1 MSVPTSDTIAVGP
14 INQRPINGR
23 LTNPVGLGCMSLSWA
38 YGPRP
43 SDADAIAL
51 LHRAIEL
58 GYDHFDT
65 ARLYGL
71 GHNETLV
78 GEALQGR
85 RDKVFLASKMGIFAS
100 GDKRGIDCQPQ
111 TIREQLEI
119 SLRLLRTDH
128 IDLYYMHR
136 RDFTVPIEESVGA
149 MADLIKE
156 GKIGAIGLSEM
167 SADTLRRAAAVHP
180 IAAMQTEY
188 SPWTRQAEIAVLNT
202 CRELGTTFV
211 AFSPVG
217 RGALANGVG
226 DPAALGEGDI
236 RPGMPRF
243 QGANWQHNRGLLE
256 RFNALAAAAGVTP
269 AQLSLGWVLA
279 QGDHVVAIPGT
290 KSVAHLEENIA
301 RWDWAIPAELAAQVD
316 ALINHQTVAGHR
328 YAAPMQATIDT
339 EDFPACFEI
348 V

>member
-1 MSVPTSDTIAVGP
+1 MPATP
-14 INQRPINGR
+14 RPINGR
-23 LTNPVGLGCMSLSWA
+23 PTQPIGLGCMSLSWA

-43 SDADAIAL
+43 ADADGIAL

-65 ARLYGL
+65 ARLYGQ
-71 GHNETLV
+71 GHNETLL

-100 GDKRGIDCQPQ
+100 GDKRGIDCSPK

-136 RDFTVPIEESVGA
+136 RDFTVPIEDSVGA

-156 GKIGAIGLSEM
+156 GKMGAIGLSEM

-188 SPWTRQAEIAVLNT
+188 SPWTRQAEIAVIDA

-217 RGALANGVG
+217 RGALANGVD
-226 DPAALGEGDI
+226 DPALLEQGDL

-243 QGANWQHNRGLLE
+243 QGANWAHNRKLVAA
-256 RFNALAAAAGVTP
+256 FNALAAQAGVTP
-269 AQLSLGWVLA
+269 AQLSLAWVLSR
-279 QGDHVVAIPGT
+279 GDHIVAIPGT
-290 KSVAHLEENIA
+290 KSIAHLEENIA
-301 RWDWAIPAELAAQVD
+301 RSDWTIPAGLAAQID
-316 ALINHQTVAGHR
+316 TLINHQTVSGHR
-328 YAAPMQATIDT
+328 YSAMMQATIDT
-339 EDFPACFEI
+339 EDFDSFFEA
-348 V
+348 